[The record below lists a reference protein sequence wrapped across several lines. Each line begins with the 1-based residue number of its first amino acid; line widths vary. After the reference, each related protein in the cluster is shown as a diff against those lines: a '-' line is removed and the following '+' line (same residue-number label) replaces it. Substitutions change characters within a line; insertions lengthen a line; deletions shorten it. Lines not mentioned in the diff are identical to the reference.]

1 MFSFQYIQGIF
12 IGFFCNSLK
21 LPMKFDHTEFQVY
34 QASSIY
40 ESKKLS
46 AGFTVLSKNE
56 TFIPGSLLEV
66 TV

>member
-1 MFSFQYIQGIF
+1 MLLSIYPRHLYRFLS
-12 IGFFCNSLK
+12 NSLK
-21 LPMKFDHTEFQVY
+21 LPMKFDHWNFSFIKP
-34 QASSIY
+34 SSIY